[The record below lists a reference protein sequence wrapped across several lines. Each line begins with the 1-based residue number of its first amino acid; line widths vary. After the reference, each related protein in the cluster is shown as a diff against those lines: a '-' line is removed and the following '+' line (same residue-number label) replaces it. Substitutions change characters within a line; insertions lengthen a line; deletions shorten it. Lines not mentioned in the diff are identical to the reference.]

1 MSNTWD
7 EAIDRFRELGNDSDA
22 GRTYIHLLEGAR
34 ARWESVVAV
43 HPWRLDVLVLSPRT
57 GATHDVQAEYRVR
70 DGEPIVIFRLG
81 PTGSVDGGPVVTGDV
96 CRPETA
102 PTVLDAFL
110 LQVAAPAAP
119 S

>member
-7 EAIDRFRELGNDSDA
+7 DAIARFRELGNDTDA
-22 GRTYIHLLEGAR
+22 GRTYIRLLEGAQ

-43 HPWRLDVLVLSPRT
+43 HPWRLDVLVLTPRV

-70 DGEPIVIFRLG
+70 DGEPVVIFRLG
-81 PTGSVDGGPVVTGDV
+81 PTGSLDAGPVVTGDV

-102 PTVLDAFL
+102 PTVLDALL
-110 LQVAAPAAP
+110 LQVASPEAA

>member
-7 EAIDRFRELGNDSDA
+7 EAIARFRELGGDTDA
-22 GRTYIHLLEGAR
+22 VRLYIRLLEGAQT
-34 ARWESVVAV
+34 RWQSAVAV
-43 HPWRLDVLVLSPRT
+43 HPWRLDVLVLTPRG

-81 PTGSVDGGPVVTGDV
+81 PTGSLDAAPVVTGDV

-102 PTVLDAFL
+102 PSVLDAFL
-110 LQVAAPAAP
+110 LQVATPETRE
-119 S
+119 